1 MSSAEQSPHSSR
13 PAWPD
18 LAQFPFAPHYLDV
31 GPGRLCYVDEGHGYP
46 IVMVHGTPDW
56 SFLYREPI
64 RHLSDRYR
72 CIALDHLGF
81 GRSDKPANWT
91 YRVADHARNFAA
103 LIDHLALERF
113 TLVVHDF
120 GGPIGL
126 SYALD
131 HPERIDRFVIC
142 NTFLWSLK
150 KEAQMRRVLA
160 VLGGPIGRFLY
171 LRFNF
176 STRVILP
183 GAWGKHRPLTPEVHR
198 QYVDAAP
205 RAQDRY
211 PMWCFAREGL
221 AASDWYDAL
230 WLRRERMRQIQALI
244 LWGMRDPA
252 FKPDFIQRFE
262 GAFAQ
267 VKVVRYRD
275 VGHFVPDEAGPEVAD
290 EISNF
295 LAVSAE
301 TGAHHADL

>member
-1 MSSAEQSPHSSR
+1 
-13 PAWPD
+13 
-18 LAQFPFAPHYLDV
+18 
-31 GPGRLCYVDEGHGYP
+31 
-46 IVMVHGTPDW
+46 MVHGTPDW

-64 RHLSDRYR
+64 RRLSDRYR

-81 GRSDKPANWT
+81 GRSDKPAKWT

-131 HPERIDRFVIC
+131 HPERIDRLVIS

-150 KEAQMRRVLA
+150 KEAQMRRMLA
-160 VLGGPIGRFLY
+160 VMGGPIGRFLY

-205 RAQDRY
+205 RVQDRY
-211 PMWCFAREGL
+211 PMWCLAREGL

-230 WLRRERMRQIQALI
+230 WQRRERIRQIPALI

-252 FKPDFIQRFE
+252 FNLLPRSGSCATQTSATSSRTRPDRRWPTKSQT
-262 GAFAQ
+262 
-267 VKVVRYRD
+267 
-275 VGHFVPDEAGPEVAD
+275 
-290 EISNF
+290 S
-295 LAVSAE
+295 
-301 TGAHHADL
+301 